1 MKKSAPFLL
10 LLAIMLL
17 TGYRNPPGA
26 LRYIEMGDK
35 SVSEGNIAQALEYY
49 SEAIKIEP
57 STPSHYT
64 VRGFLLLK
72 VKRIDDALQ
81 DFSESV
87 RLEKDNPGG
96 YLTRGLVYSEL
107 RRNKEADADFAEACR
122 LGNKDGCSFAG
133 K

>member
-26 LRYIEMGDK
+26 LRYIEMGNK
-35 SVSEGNIAQALEYY
+35 SVSEGNGAEALEYY
-49 SEAIKIEP
+49 SRAIQMEP
-57 STPSHYT
+57 SNPSHYT

-72 VKRIDDALQ
+72 VKRIEDALL
-81 DFSESV
+81 DFSESI

-107 RRNKEADADFAEACR
+107 RRDKEADADFAEACR

>member
-1 MKKSAPFLL
+1 MKKSAPFL

-35 SVSEGNIAQALEYY
+35 SVSEGNTAQALEYY
-49 SEAIKIEP
+49 SRAIKMEP
-57 STPSHYT
+57 SHPSHYT

-81 DFSESV
+81 DFSESI

-107 RRNKEADADFAEACR
+107 HRDKDADADFAEACR
-122 LGNKDGCSFAG
+122 LGNRDGCSFAG

>member
-1 MKKSAPFLL
+1 MNKSAPFLL
-10 LLAIMLL
+10 LLTIMLL

-35 SVSEGNIAQALEYY
+35 SVSAGDIAQALEYY
-49 SEAIKIEP
+49 SKAIKIEP
-57 STPSHYT
+57 SNPSHYT

-72 VKRIDDALQ
+72 IKRIDDALQ
-81 DFSESV
+81 DFSESI
-87 RLEKDNPGG
+87 RLEKDKPDG

-107 RRNKEADADFAEACR
+107 HRDKEADADFAEACR
-122 LGNKDGCSFAG
+122 LGSRDGCSFAG

>member
-1 MKKSAPFLL
+1 MKKSATLL
-10 LLAIMLL
+10 LLMAIILL

-35 SVSEGNIAQALEYY
+35 SVADGDTAQALEYY
-49 SEAIKIEP
+49 SKAITIEP
-57 STPSHYT
+57 SNPSHYT

-72 VKRIDDALQ
+72 VKRYDDALL
-81 DFSESV
+81 DFSESIM
-87 RLEKDNPGG
+87 LEKDQPGG

-107 RRNKEADADFAEACR
+107 HRDKEADADFAEACR
-122 LGNKDGCSFAG
+122 LGSRDGCGFAG